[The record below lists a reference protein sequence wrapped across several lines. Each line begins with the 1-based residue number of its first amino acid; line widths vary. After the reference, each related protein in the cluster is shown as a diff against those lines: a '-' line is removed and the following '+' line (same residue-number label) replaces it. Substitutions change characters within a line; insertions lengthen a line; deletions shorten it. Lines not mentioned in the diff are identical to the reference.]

1 MKIHLV
7 SAAWLAL
14 AGGVSNLSAAE
25 LGRLDV
31 PAPGAMISVCG
42 GLNWSGSAYAVGDK
56 GVWLPGQASCDAAI
70 TTAPGGSVTQSA
82 AYVVASPE
90 PVNAS
95 ASGMSTLGQMGLF
108 AHSRATPA
116 AGFAQAEATGGWVDM
131 LTLTPLNA
139 SDIGKTAQMSFLI
152 HAEGTLTGQAPGGAF
167 SFNSG
172 AGLGIKPYVNDASLP
187 AGPGAEFF
195 VGGQGQFNF
204 PYNQTV
210 NQFVSFTANI
220 TLGTAFE
227 LGVFARAI
235 AGNASAGSVYTFNDA
250 TVDFSNTLSWAGISA
265 LTLAGNAVPYT
276 LSSASGIDWT
286 QPYAA
291 PVPEPQV
298 WALWAVGLLAVAA
311 LRTRAR
317 RGGGHA

>member
-1 MKIHLV
+1 MKIHLT

-14 AGGVSNLSAAE
+14 AGSASNLSAAE

-31 PAPGAMISVCG
+31 PAPGAMVSVCG
-42 GLNWSGSAYAVGDK
+42 GLGGSGYAVGDL
-56 GVWLPGQASCDAAI
+56 GFWVPGQVSCNSAL
-70 TTAPGGSVTQSA
+70 TTAPGGSVNQA
-82 AYVVASPE
+82 AAFVVALPE

-95 ASGMSTLGQMGLF
+95 ASGSATLGQIGLF
-108 AHSRATPA
+108 AHFRATPA
-116 AGFAQAEATGGWVDM
+116 AGFAQAAATAGWVDM
-131 LTLTPLNA
+131 LTLTPLNPA
-139 SDIGKTAQMSFLI
+139 DIGKPAQLSFGI
-152 HAEGTLTGQAPGGAF
+152 QVDGTLAGQLGGSF

-172 AGLGIKPYVNDASLP
+172 VGLGIKPYVNDAGLP
-187 AGPGAEFF
+187 PGPGAEFF
-195 VGGQGQFNF
+195 VGGQGQNNF

-210 NQFVSFTANI
+210 NQVVSFTANI

-227 LGVFARAI
+227 LGVFARAV
-235 AGNASAGSVYTFNDA
+235 AGNASAGGVYQFNDA
-250 TVDFSNTLSWAGISA
+250 TADFSNTLSWAGISA
-265 LTLAGNAVPYT
+265 LTVAGNAVPYT

-298 WALWAVGLLAVAA
+298 WALWAAGLLAVAA

-317 RGGGHA
+317 RRGDDA